1 MRHEEILLPEVRKK
15 SGVPLEVAIQRRRS
29 VRNYR
34 QSALNLHQ
42 ISQLLW
48 SAQGMTERGYRTVP
62 SAGAT
67 YPLKIFLVVGQR
79 GVEGLPE
86 GIYHY
91 QPETHSLALTVKGDH
106 RNPLCSA
113 SLWQEFIQEAP
124 LSMVIVADY
133 SRTTR
138 RYGDLGRRYVLMEA
152 GHVGQNVSLQAVAM
166 GLATVMVGAFRD
178 EEVATVMRLNPDFE
192 PLYVIPVGY
201 PNP

>member
-1 MRHEEILLPEVRKK
+1 MRHEEIPLPEVRKK
-15 SGVPLEVAIQRRRS
+15 SEVPLEVAIQRRRS
-29 VRNYR
+29 VRHYR

-67 YPLKIFLVVGQR
+67 YPLKIFLVAGQR

-91 QPETHSLALTVKGDH
+91 QPETHSLALAVKGDH

-113 SLWQEFIQEAP
+113 SLGQEFIQKAP

-138 RYGDLGRRYVLMEA
+138 RYGDRGRRYVLMEA

-178 EEVATVMRLNPDFE
+178 EEVATVMRLSPNFE
-192 PLYVIPVGY
+192 PLYVIPIGY